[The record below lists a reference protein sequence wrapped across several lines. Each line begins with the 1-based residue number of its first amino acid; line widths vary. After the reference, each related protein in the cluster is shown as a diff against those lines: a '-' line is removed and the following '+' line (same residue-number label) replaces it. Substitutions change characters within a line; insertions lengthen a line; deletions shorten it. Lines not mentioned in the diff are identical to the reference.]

1 MKNYL
6 IILLLFLSVGF
17 SQQLIKG
24 VDTDE
29 DGTVKIT
36 YYKETQ
42 NGIEIVKYE
51 GYYKDGQKKWEGTYK
66 GVNFKGEPIKD
77 GLWTWWRWN
86 GQKKKEGSYKDGE
99 KDGLWTLW
107 YENGQKKSES
117 TYKDGEK
124 DGLLT
129 RWRENGQKEIEWTW
143 KDGKKE
149 GLFIKWYENGQ
160 KNSEYTFKDG
170 KLISSKNW
178 FSDGSVWE

>member
-17 SQQLIKG
+17 SQQLNRS

-77 GLWTWWRWN
+77 GLWTWWKWN

-99 KDGLWTLW
+99 KDGL
-107 YENGQKKSES
+107 
-117 TYKDGEK
+117 
-124 DGLLT
+124 LT
-129 RWRENGQKEIEWTW
+129 RWWENGQKEIEWTW

-160 KNSEYTFKDG
+160 KNSEYTYKDG

>member
-17 SQQLIKG
+17 SQQLNRS

-77 GLWTWWRWN
+77 GLWTWWKWN

>member
-51 GYYKDGQKKWEGTYK
+51 GYHK
-66 GVNFKGEPIKD
+66 
-77 GLWTWWRWN
+77 N
-86 GQKKKEGSYKDGE
+86 GQKSEEGTFKDGKEDGKWTYYYQYFDNGKKKYERTYKDDELDGIWTSWYDNGQKMKEGSYKDGE
-99 KDGLWTLW
+99 
-107 YENGQKKSES
+107 E
-117 TYKDGEK
+117 
-124 DGLLT
+124 
-129 RWRENGQKEIEWTW
+129 
-143 KDGKKE
+143 
-149 GLFIKWYENGQ
+149 
-160 KNSEYTFKDG
+160 
-170 KLISSKNW
+170 ISSKCW
-178 FSDGSVWE
+178 DEDGNEIECD

>member
-17 SQQLIKG
+17 SQQLNRS

-77 GLWTWWRWN
+77 GLWTWWKWN

-117 TYKDGEK
+117 TYKDGKK

>member
-17 SQQLIKG
+17 SQQLNRS

-77 GLWTWWRWN
+77 GLWTWWKWN

-129 RWRENGQKEIEWTW
+129 RWWENGQKEIEWTW

-160 KNSEYTFKDG
+160 KNSEYTYKDG

>member
-1 MKNYL
+1 MKNHL
-6 IILLLFLSVGF
+6 IISLLFLSVGF
-17 SQQLIKG
+17 SQQLNRS

-77 GLWTWWRWN
+77 GLWTWWKWN

-129 RWRENGQKEIEWTW
+129 RWWENGQKRYETTYKDGVEIEFTEWNE
-143 KDGKKE
+143 DGNKR
-149 GLFIKWYENGQ
+149 
-160 KNSEYTFKDG
+160 
-170 KLISSKNW
+170 
-178 FSDGSVWE
+178 